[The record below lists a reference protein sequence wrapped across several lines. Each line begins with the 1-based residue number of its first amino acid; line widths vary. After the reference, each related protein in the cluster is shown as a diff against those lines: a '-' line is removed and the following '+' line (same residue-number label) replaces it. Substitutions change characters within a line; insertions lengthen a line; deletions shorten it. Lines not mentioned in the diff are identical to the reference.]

1 MPKPDQTEKATPK
14 RREEARKRG
23 QVARSS
29 ELAGSTIFLAAV
41 IALHGLFP
49 TAVRA
54 IDGMLRS
61 VLGDA
66 AAGQSFTIHSVWSLF
81 AGSFALVGS
90 GLVLLFGISLVTG
103 ILVNVLQTGFVL
115 TLKPLEPSPSKINPL
130 TGFTR
135 MFSKQVVVNFAKQ
148 ILKLLAVAA
157 VLWTT
162 LAPRVDLFAQV
173 GQAMPSHIVF
183 AVADMVYEIGWKF
196 GVILVVVGL
205 ADYAY
210 ERWNFEEGMKMT
222 KQEVKDEMRQSEGNP
237 EARAAFKRRQRE
249 FARRRMMAAVPRATV
264 VVVNPTHYAVAL
276 EWNDLSME
284 APVVVAKGADLIA
297 KRIREIAAEHN
308 VPIMENPPLA
318 RTLYDKVDIDRAI
331 PPNMYA
337 AVAQLIAFVFKL
349 QRKSTA

>member
-1 MPKPDQTEKATPK
+1 M
-14 RREEARKRG
+14 
-23 QVARSS
+23 
-29 ELAGSTIFLAAV
+29 AAV

-66 AAGQSFTIHSVWSLF
+66 SAGKIFTIHSVWTLF

-90 GLVLLFGISLVTG
+90 GLLLLFGLALATG
-103 ILVNVLQTGFVL
+103 ILVNVLQTGFML

-130 TGFTR
+130 TGFAR

-148 ILKLLAVAA
+148 ILKLVAVAA

-162 LAPRVDLFAQV
+162 LAPHVDLFAQV
-173 GQAMPSHIVF
+173 GQAMPSQIVF
-183 AVADMVYEIGWKF
+183 TVANLVYEIGWKF
-196 GVILVVVGL
+196 GVVLVIVGL
-205 ADYAY
+205 GDYAY
-210 ERWNFEEGMKMT
+210 ERWNFEESMKMT
-222 KQEVKDEMRQSEGNP
+222 KQEVKDELRQSEGNP

-297 KRIREIAAEHN
+297 KRIREVAAEHD

-318 RTLYDKVDIDRAI
+318 RTLYDKVDIDQAI
-331 PPNMYA
+331 PPAMYA

-349 QRKSTA
+349 QRKNTA

>member
-41 IALHGLFP
+41 IAMHGLFP

-66 AAGQSFTIHSVWSLF
+66 AAGEPVTIHSVWSLF

-90 GLVLLFGISLVTG
+90 GLVVLFGIALAIG

-115 TLKPLEPSPSKINPL
+115 SLTPLQPSFSKVNPL
-130 TGFTR
+130 SGLTR
-135 MFSKQVVVNFAKQ
+135 MFSKQVAVNFAKQ
-148 ILKLLAVAA
+148 LLKLGAVVA
-157 VLWTT
+157 VLWAT
-162 LAPRVDLFAQV
+162 LVPHLELFARV
-173 GQAMPSHIVF
+173 GQAMPGQIVF
-183 AVADMVYEIGWKF
+183 TVADVVYEIGWKF
-196 GVILVVVGL
+196 GAILVVVGL

-210 ERWNFEEGMKMT
+210 ERWNLEESMKMS
-222 KQEVKDEMRQSEGNP
+222 KQEVKDELRQSEGNP

-264 VVVNPTHYAVAL
+264 VVTNPTHYAVAL
-276 EWNDLSME
+276 EWDDLKME

-297 KRIREIAAEHN
+297 KRIREVAAEHGI
-308 VPIMENPPLA
+308 PIMENPPLA

-349 QRKSTA
+349 RGKNSA

>member
-1 MPKPDQTEKATPK
+1 M
-14 RREEARKRG
+14 
-23 QVARSS
+23 
-29 ELAGSTIFLAAV
+29 AAV

-49 TAVRA
+49 VAVRE

-66 AAGQSFTIHSVWSLF
+66 SAGKIFTIHSVWTLF

-90 GLVLLFGISLVTG
+90 GLLLLFGIALATG
-103 ILVNVLQTGFVL
+103 ILVNVLQTGFML

-130 TGFTR
+130 TGFAR

-148 ILKLLAVAA
+148 ILKLVAVAA

-173 GQAMPSHIVF
+173 GQAMPSQIVF
-183 AVADMVYEIGWKF
+183 AVANLVYEIGWKF
-196 GVILVVVGL
+196 GVVLVIVGL
-205 ADYAY
+205 GDYAY
-210 ERWNFEEGMKMT
+210 ERWNFEESMKMT
-222 KQEVKDEMRQSEGNP
+222 KQEVKDELRQSEGNP

-297 KRIREIAAEHN
+297 KRIREVATEHD

-318 RTLYDKVDIDRAI
+318 RTLYDKVDIDQAI
-331 PPNMYA
+331 PPAMYA

-349 QRKSTA
+349 QRKNTA